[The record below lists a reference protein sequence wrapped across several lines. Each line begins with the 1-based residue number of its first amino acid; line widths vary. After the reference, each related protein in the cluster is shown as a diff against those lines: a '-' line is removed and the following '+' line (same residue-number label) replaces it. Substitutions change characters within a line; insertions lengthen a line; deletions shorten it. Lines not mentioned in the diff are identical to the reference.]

1 MEIPQLHFAIQP
13 DPLYRGLRQ
22 NCMQHLQQ
30 VIKNLLLTYFF
41 FIEDLKQFKYIYN
54 ILIILLLWVNV

>member
-13 DPLYRGLRQ
+13 DPLYRGLHQ

-41 FIEDLKQFKYIYN
+41 SLKT
-54 ILIILLLWVNV
+54 